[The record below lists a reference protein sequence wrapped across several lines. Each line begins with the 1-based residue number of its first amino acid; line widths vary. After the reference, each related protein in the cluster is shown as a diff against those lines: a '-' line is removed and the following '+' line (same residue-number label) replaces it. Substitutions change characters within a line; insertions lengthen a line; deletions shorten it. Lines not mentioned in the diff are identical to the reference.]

1 MIQGL
6 LIDPDTYSEYV
17 HIQTTN
23 SRLEWYGRQGRILV
37 DKTLVC
43 WITYTKKTWKVT
55 HES

>member
-23 SRLEWYGRQGRILV
+23 SRLERYGRQGRILV